1 MNQSKRSATS
11 ARLIKFGL
19 AFFFAI
25 TASLAA
31 TAQVTFEN
39 PAQGS
44 TVSGIS
50 MLSGWACDA
59 ETVQIQLANGAVIDA
74 AYGTERADT
83 EGSCGDTDN
92 GFGVLFNFALL
103 GTGEQTVTLLIDGES
118 VASREFNTVQTS
130 QGEFLTFT
138 GEDLETV
145 STSTTLTNFP
155 KAGHS
160 VVLSWNQALQNFVIA
175 SEAIPVSGGGEV
187 LRDGVVDSQWDVG
200 TTGFDQ
206 AINYGACVGNG
217 GEGCPSISWASVDDA
232 DRGSVLEITYSGN
245 QFAGLFF
252 EASSPGI
259 DMSKYQSGSLN
270 LDIKVIDGGAN
281 DSGYIIKVDDH
292 NGGSTEDFPIDVTG
306 AGEWETISVPI
317 ADLLANG
324 GSNLSLGAVKTGIVI
339 FAPFGKTEGVVFR
352 LDDVFWSE

>member
-1 MNQSKRSATS
+1 MYRSKQS
-11 ARLIKFGL
+11 ARLARL
-19 AFFFAI
+19 ATLSHTFFFAI
-25 TASLAA
+25 TASIGA

-39 PAQGS
+39 PAEGS

-83 EGSCGDTDN
+83 EGPCGDTDN

-118 VASREFNTVQTS
+118 VASREFNTIQTS

-138 GEDLETV
+138 DEDLETV
-145 STSTTLTNFP
+145 NTSTTLNNFP

-160 VVLSWNQALQNFVIA
+160 VELSWNQALQNFVIL

-187 LRDGVVDSQWDVG
+187 LRDGEVDSQWNVG

-217 GEGCPSISWASVDDA
+217 GEECPSIGWAVVDDA
-232 DRGSVLEITYSGN
+232 DRGSVLEVTYSGS

-259 DMSKYQSGSLN
+259 DMSKYESGSLN
-270 LDIKVIDGGAN
+270 LDIKVINRGVN
-281 DSGYIIKVDDH
+281 DSGYVIKVDDH
-292 NGGSTEDFPIDVTG
+292 NGGSTGDFPVDVTG
-306 AGEWETISVPI
+306 EGEWETISVPV
-317 ADLLANG
+317 ADLLANP
-324 GSNLSLGAVKTGIVI
+324 GSNLTLSAVKTGIVI

-352 LDDVFWSE
+352 LDDVLWSE